1 MNLTGYRTA
10 ASDDDKVT
18 FPLLVSWNPMT
29 KVATVAAQVSG
40 RRVLCRISLDVLK
53 KKFRASPDEPMQA
66 VAKNRSVI
74 QAAARELIET
84 KAFEE
89 DGSIVI
95 RQEHLGSAAKPQ
107 PASRRKK

>member
-18 FPLLVSWNPMT
+18 FPLLESWNPMT
-29 KVATVAAQVSG
+29 KVATVAAQVG
-40 RRVLCRISLDVLK
+40 ARRVLCRISMDVLK
-53 KKFRASPDEPMQA
+53 RKFRASPDEPMKA
-66 VAKNRSVI
+66 VARNRSVI
-74 QAAARELIET
+74 QAAARELIES

-95 RQEHLGSAAKPQ
+95 RHEHIGAVTRPS
-107 PASRRKK
+107 SIRKKK